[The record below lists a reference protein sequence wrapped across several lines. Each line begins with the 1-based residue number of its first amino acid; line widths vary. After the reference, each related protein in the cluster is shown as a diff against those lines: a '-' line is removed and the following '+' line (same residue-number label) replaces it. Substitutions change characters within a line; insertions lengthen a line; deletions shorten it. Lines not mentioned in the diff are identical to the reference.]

1 MEDIT
6 ISPPDP
12 SLIDELSVTDYNVPS
27 DIEEDSIV
35 DEIPSVSD
43 NSESDS
49 ETEWEIIENGTEKGK
64 PQLVNQNGY
73 SYVISRVRNETRYW
87 VCSVRNKNMKC
98 RATVTEKSGVLNVS
112 NIDHCHQPVVGA
124 LALTKMK
131 VAFKERAQAEPFS
144 STPLIVDDA
153 LDTHVNTSNPCELP
167 NPKSLYR
174 TANRVRQATRPNHP
188 DNLKFDLNLDAIPD
202 DFVQADIKVKGK
214 RHLLIA
220 TSFMLS
226 LLVTA
231 KNWFVDGTFKVVR
244 APFTQLFSIHAFIRQ
259 GDNLKQIPLV
269 YFLMSGKSTKDY
281 EAIFKAL
288 LGLLAGENLGV
299 KTVTL
304 DFEAAT
310 WLALRNVF
318 PSVCLRGCLFHWN
331 QAIWRHLQHLGL
343 VSSYTFCMKK
353 DSAYKFCRRVMA
365 LPFLP
370 AESIYPMFCSLKS
383 TVRSGP
389 YANLMEYI
397 DQTWMKSS
405 VWPIESWCV
414 FKRTVRTNNDCE
426 GWHRRLNNLAPG
438 QSGLNLYFL
447 IQILY
452 RETRFI
458 NRQVRFVSEGKILR
472 YQRCRYVRHQGVIVK
487 AWEDFEAENLTL
499 KELLRICAR
508 INGPV
513 ALN

>member
-1 MEDIT
+1 MNYQT
-6 ISPPDP
+6 Q
-12 SLIDELSVTDYNVPS
+12 SLS
-27 DIEEDSIV
+27 IE
-35 DEIPSVSD
+35 PR
-43 NSESDS
+43 
-49 ETEWEIIENGTEKGK
+49 TEYDRQLDRII
-64 PQLVNQNGY
+64 
-73 SYVISRVRNETRYW
+73 
-87 VCSVRNKNMKC
+87 
-98 RATVTEKSGVLNVS
+98 
-112 NIDHCHQPVVGA
+112 
-124 LALTKMK
+124 
-131 VAFKERAQAEPFS
+131 
-144 STPLIVDDA
+144 
-153 LDTHVNTSNPCELP
+153 
-167 NPKSLYR
+167 
-174 TANRVRQATRPNHP
+174 
-188 DNLKFDLNLDAIPD
+188 DLNLDVIPD

-269 YFLMSGKSTKDY
+269 YFLMSGKSTTDY

-318 PSVCLRGCLFHWN
+318 PSVCVRGCLFHWN

-343 VSSYTFCMKK
+343 VSSYMKK

-414 FKRTVRTNNDCE
+414 FKRTVCTNNDCE

-458 NRQVRFVSEGKILR
+458 NGQVRFVSEGKILR

-487 AWEDFEAENLTL
+487 AWEDFEAENFEGTPWYQWTCCIKLKTL
-499 KELLRICAR
+499 SPICRSYMGLGARKRLRGVENKSADQSAHLRSLISTFVSHLLETFIPKLATHKSSLFKLVSVVEQAVL
-508 INGPV
+508 IVTLYKPQ
-513 ALN
+513 

>member
-1 MEDIT
+1 
-6 ISPPDP
+6 
-12 SLIDELSVTDYNVPS
+12 
-27 DIEEDSIV
+27 
-35 DEIPSVSD
+35 
-43 NSESDS
+43 
-49 ETEWEIIENGTEKGK
+49 
-64 PQLVNQNGY
+64 
-73 SYVISRVRNETRYW
+73 
-87 VCSVRNKNMKC
+87 
-98 RATVTEKSGVLNVS
+98 
-112 NIDHCHQPVVGA
+112 
-124 LALTKMK
+124 
-131 VAFKERAQAEPFS
+131 
-144 STPLIVDDA
+144 
-153 LDTHVNTSNPCELP
+153 
-167 NPKSLYR
+167 
-174 TANRVRQATRPNHP
+174 
-188 DNLKFDLNLDAIPD
+188 
-202 DFVQADIKVKGK
+202 
-214 RHLLIA
+214 
-220 TSFMLS
+220 
-226 LLVTA
+226 
-231 KNWFVDGTFKVVR
+231 
-244 APFTQLFSIHAFIRQ
+244 
-259 GDNLKQIPLV
+259 
-269 YFLMSGKSTKDY
+269 
-281 EAIFKAL
+281 
-288 LGLLAGENLGV
+288 
-299 KTVTL
+299 
-304 DFEAAT
+304 
-310 WLALRNVF
+310 
-318 PSVCLRGCLFHWN
+318 
-331 QAIWRHLQHLGL
+331 
-343 VSSYTFCMKK
+343 MKK

-487 AWEDFEAENLTL
+487 ACEDFEAENLTL